1 MNKYLIFRTDRIGD
15 FLISAILI
23 KSIKR
28 NDPDSFINVV
38 ASENNYN
45 YIKSFKIVD
54 NVILLSKALFSKLR
68 LINFLRKEKY
78 TTIIVHDGKQRSKL
92 ISLFLKA
99 NLKIIPNANLNIS
112 YFSDIKKIL
121 NHLNFSFDKAD
132 LDTLNNRNYTTIQDC
147 DDLKNNYILC
157 HFDEKW
163 IHNEYISNYVS
174 IEPLEKELVYF
185 FNSIVNKTNKKLVV
199 TTGLNSPKILNKI
212 FKDEFNNRV
221 IFFNN
226 LDFLEIENIID
237 KSNLL
242 ISCHGAVSHV
252 ATAKNIRQID
262 IIDESKT
269 NFYKNWT
276 DHFRNY
282 SFVYRK
288 NFIDL
293 SKEIISL
300 L

>member
-15 FLISAILI
+15 FLILAILI
-23 KSIKR
+23 KSIRR

-38 ASENNYN
+38 ASEKNYN

-54 NVILLSKALFSKLR
+54 KVTLLTNGILSKLKL
-68 LINFLRKEKY
+68 IYFLRKEKY
-78 TTIIVHDGKQRSKL
+78 NTIIVHDRKQRSIL
-92 ISLFLKA
+92 ISLFLKT
-99 NLKIIPNANLNIS
+99 NLKIVSNANLNIS

-132 LDTLNNRNYTTIQDC
+132 LNTLNNRTYVGLEN
-147 DDLKNNYILC
+147 LENNYILF

-163 IHNEYISNYVS
+163 IHKEYISNYIN
-174 IEPLEKELVYF
+174 IEPSEKELVSF
-185 FNSIVNKTNKKLVV
+185 FNLIVNKTNKKLVV
-199 TTGLNSPKILNKI
+199 TTGLNSPQILNKI
-212 FKDEFNNRV
+212 FRDKFNAKIN
-221 IFFNN
+221 FFNN
-226 LDFLEIENIID
+226 LNFLEIENIID
-237 KSNLL
+237 KSDLL

-252 ATAKNIRQID
+252 ATAKNIKQID
-262 IIDESKT
+262 IIDETKI
-269 NFYKNWT
+269 NFYKKWT

-282 SFVYRK
+282 SFIYRK
-288 NFIDL
+288 NFSDL

>member
-15 FLISAILI
+15 FLILAILI
-23 KSIKR
+23 KSIRR
-28 NDPDSFINVV
+28 NDPNSFINVV
-38 ASENNYN
+38 ASEKNYN

-54 NVILLSKALFSKLR
+54 KVTLLTKGILSKLK

-78 TTIIVHDGKQRSKL
+78 NTIIIHDRKQRSIL
-92 ISLFLKA
+92 ISLFLKT
-99 NLKIIPNANLNIS
+99 NLKIVSNANLNIS

-132 LDTLNNRNYTTIQDC
+132 LNTLNNRTYVGLEN
-147 DDLKNNYILC
+147 LENNYILF

-163 IHNEYISNYVS
+163 IHKEYISNYIN
-174 IEPLEKELVYF
+174 IEPSEKELVSF
-185 FNSIVNKTNKKLVV
+185 FNLIVNKTNKKLVV
-199 TTGLNSPKILNKI
+199 TTGLNSPQILNKI
-212 FKDEFNNRV
+212 FRDKFNDKIN
-221 IFFNN
+221 FFNN
-226 LDFLEIENIID
+226 LNFLEIESIID
-237 KSNLL
+237 KSDLL

-252 ATAKNIRQID
+252 ATAKNIKQID
-262 IIDESKT
+262 IIDETKI
-269 NFYKNWT
+269 NFYKKWT

-282 SFVYRK
+282 RFICRK
-288 NFIDL
+288 NFNDL

>member
-1 MNKYLIFRTDRIGD
+1 MNKYLIFRTDKIGD

-38 ASENNYN
+38 ASEKNYN

-54 NVILLSKALFSKLR
+54 KVTLLTKGILSKLK
-68 LINFLRKEKY
+68 LINYLRKEKY
-78 TTIIVHDGKQRSKL
+78 NTIIIHDRKQRSIL
-92 ISLFLKA
+92 ISLFLKT
-99 NLKIIPNANLNIS
+99 NLKIVSSANLNIS

-121 NHLNFSFDKAD
+121 NHLNFSFDKDD
-132 LDTLNNRNYTTIQDC
+132 LNTLNNRTYVGLEN
-147 DDLKNNYILC
+147 LENNYILF

-163 IHNEYISNYVS
+163 IHKEYISNYIN
-174 IEPLEKELVYF
+174 IEPSEKELVSF
-185 FNSIVNKTNKKLVV
+185 FNLIVNKTNKKLVV
-199 TTGLNSPKILNKI
+199 TTGLNSPQILNKI
-212 FKDEFNNRV
+212 FRYKFNAKI

-226 LDFLEIENIID
+226 LNFLEIESIID
-237 KSNLL
+237 KSDLL
-242 ISCHGAVSHV
+242 ISCHGAVSHL
-252 ATAKNIRQID
+252 ATAKNIKQID

-269 NFYKNWT
+269 NFYKKWT

-282 SFVYRK
+282 SFIYRK
-288 NFIDL
+288 NFSDL

>member
-15 FLISAILI
+15 FLILAILI
-23 KSIKR
+23 KSIRR

-38 ASENNYN
+38 ASEKNYN

-54 NVILLSKALFSKLR
+54 KVTLLTKGILSKLK

-78 TTIIVHDGKQRSKL
+78 NTIIVHDRKQRSIL
-92 ISLFLKA
+92 ISLFLKT
-99 NLKIIPNANLNIS
+99 NLKIVSNANLNIS

-132 LDTLNNRNYTTIQDC
+132 LNTLNNRTYVGLEN
-147 DDLKNNYILC
+147 LENNYILF

-163 IHNEYISNYVS
+163 IHKEYISNYIN
-174 IEPLEKELVYF
+174 IEPSEKELVSF
-185 FNSIVNKTNKKLVV
+185 FNLLVNKTNKKLVV
-199 TTGLNSPKILNKI
+199 TTGLNSPQILNKI
-212 FKDEFNNRV
+212 FRDKFNAKIN
-221 IFFNN
+221 FFNN
-226 LDFLEIENIID
+226 LNFLEIESIID
-237 KSNLL
+237 KSDLL
-242 ISCHGAVSHV
+242 ISCHGAVSHL
-252 ATAKNIRQID
+252 ATAKNIKQID

-269 NFYKNWT
+269 NFYKKWT

-282 SFVYRK
+282 SFIYRK
-288 NFIDL
+288 NFSDL

>member
-1 MNKYLIFRTDRIGD
+1 MNKYLIFRTDKIGD

-38 ASENNYN
+38 ASEKNYN

-54 NVILLSKALFSKLR
+54 KVTLLTKGIFSKLK

-78 TTIIVHDGKQRSKL
+78 NTIIIHDGKQRSIL
-92 ISLFLKA
+92 ISLFLKT
-99 NLKIIPNANLNIS
+99 NLKIVSNTNLNIS

-132 LDTLNNRNYTTIQDC
+132 LNTLNNRTYVGLEN
-147 DDLKNNYILC
+147 LENNYILF

-163 IHNEYISNYVS
+163 IHKEYISNYIN
-174 IEPLEKELVYF
+174 IEPSEKELVSF
-185 FNSIVNKTNKKLVV
+185 FNLIVNKTNKKLVV
-199 TTGLNSPKILNKI
+199 TTGLNSPQILNKI
-212 FKDEFNNRV
+212 FRDKFNAKIN
-221 IFFNN
+221 FFNN
-226 LDFLEIENIID
+226 LNFLEIESIID
-237 KSNLL
+237 KSDLL

-252 ATAKNIRQID
+252 ATAKNIKQID

-269 NFYKNWT
+269 NFYKKWT

-282 SFVYRK
+282 SFIYRK
-288 NFIDL
+288 NFSDL

>member
-15 FLISAILI
+15 FLILAILI
-23 KSIKR
+23 KSIRR

-38 ASENNYN
+38 ASEKNYN
-45 YIKSFKIVD
+45 YIKSFKVTLLTKGI
-54 NVILLSKALFSKLR
+54 LSKLK

-78 TTIIVHDGKQRSKL
+78 NTIIIHDRKQRSIL
-92 ISLFLKA
+92 ISLFLKT
-99 NLKIIPNANLNIS
+99 NLKIVSSANLNIS

-132 LDTLNNRNYTTIQDC
+132 LNILNNRTYVSLYN
-147 DDLKNNYILC
+147 LENNYILF

-163 IHNEYISNYVS
+163 IHNEYISNYIN
-174 IEPLEKELVYF
+174 IEPSEKELVSF
-185 FNSIVNKTNKKLVV
+185 FNLIVNKTNKKLVV

-212 FKDEFNNRV
+212 FKDKFNTKV
-221 IFFNN
+221 IFFDDLN
-226 LDFLEIENIID
+226 FLEIESIID
-237 KSNLL
+237 KSDLL
-242 ISCHGAVSHV
+242 ISCHGAISHL
-252 ATAKNIRQID
+252 ATAKNIKQID
-262 IIDESKT
+262 IIDETKI
-269 NFYKNWT
+269 NFYKKWT

-282 SFVYRK
+282 RFICRK
-288 NFIDL
+288 NFNDL

>member
-15 FLISAILI
+15 FLILAILI
-23 KSIKR
+23 KSIRR

-38 ASENNYN
+38 ASEKNYN

-54 NVILLSKALFSKLR
+54 KVTLLTKGILSKLK

-78 TTIIVHDGKQRSKL
+78 NTIIVHDRKQRSIL
-92 ISLFLKA
+92 ISLFLKT
-99 NLKIIPNANLNIS
+99 NLKIVSNANLNIS

-132 LDTLNNRNYTTIQDC
+132 LNILNNRTYVSIDN
-147 DDLKNNYILC
+147 LENNYILF

-163 IHNEYISNYVS
+163 IHNEYISNYIN
-174 IEPLEKELVYF
+174 IEPSEKELVSF
-185 FNSIVNKTNKKLVV
+185 FNLIVNKTNKKLVV

-212 FKDEFNNRV
+212 FKDKFNDKIN
-221 IFFNN
+221 FFNN
-226 LDFLEIENIID
+226 LNILEIESIID
-237 KSNLL
+237 KSDLL

-252 ATAKNIRQID
+252 ATAKNIKQID
-262 IIDESKT
+262 IIDETKI
-269 NFYKNWT
+269 NFYKKWT

-282 SFVYRK
+282 RFICRK
-288 NFIDL
+288 NFNDL

>member
-23 KSIKR
+23 KSIRR

-38 ASENNYN
+38 ASEKNYN

-54 NVILLSKALFSKLR
+54 KVTLLTKGILSKLK

-78 TTIIVHDGKQRSKL
+78 NTIIVHDRKQRSIL
-92 ISLFLKA
+92 ISLFLKT
-99 NLKIIPNANLNIS
+99 NLKIVSNANLNIS

-132 LDTLNNRNYTTIQDC
+132 LNTLNNRTYVGLEN
-147 DDLKNNYILC
+147 LENNYILF

-163 IHNEYISNYVS
+163 IHKEYISNYIN
-174 IEPLEKELVYF
+174 IEPSEKELVSF
-185 FNSIVNKTNKKLVV
+185 FNLLVNKTNKKLVV
-199 TTGLNSPKILNKI
+199 TTGLNSPQILNKI
-212 FKDEFNNRV
+212 FRDKFNSKINY
-221 IFFNN
+221 FNN
-226 LDFLEIENIID
+226 LNFLEIESIID
-237 KSNLL
+237 KSDLL
-242 ISCHGAVSHV
+242 ISCHGAVSHL
-252 ATAKNIRQID
+252 ATAKNIKQID

-269 NFYKNWT
+269 NFYKKWT

-282 SFVYRK
+282 SFIYRK
-288 NFIDL
+288 NFSDL
-293 SKEIISL
+293 SKEIINL

>member
-15 FLISAILI
+15 FLILAILI
-23 KSIKR
+23 KSIRR
-28 NDPDSFINVV
+28 NDPDSFINVI

-54 NVILLSKALFSKLR
+54 KVTLLTKGVLSKLKL
-68 LINFLRKEKY
+68 IYFLRKEKY
-78 TTIIVHDGKQRSKL
+78 NTIIIHDRKQRSIL
-92 ISLFLKA
+92 ISLFLKT
-99 NLKIIPNANLNIS
+99 NLKIVSNANLNIS

-132 LDTLNNRNYTTIQDC
+132 LNTLNNRTYVGLEN
-147 DDLKNNYILC
+147 LENNYILF

-163 IHNEYISNYVS
+163 IHKEYISNYIN
-174 IEPLEKELVYF
+174 IEPSEKELVSF
-185 FNSIVNKTNKKLVV
+185 FNLVVNKTNKNLVV
-199 TTGLNSPKILNKI
+199 TTGLNSPQILNKI
-212 FKDEFNNRV
+212 FRDKFNAKIN
-221 IFFNN
+221 FFNN
-226 LDFLEIENIID
+226 LNFLEIESIID
-237 KSNLL
+237 KSDLL

-252 ATAKNIRQID
+252 ATAKNIKQID
-262 IIDESKT
+262 IIDETKI
-269 NFYKNWT
+269 NFYKKWT

-282 SFVYRK
+282 RFICRK
-288 NFIDL
+288 NFNDL

>member
-15 FLISAILI
+15 FLILAILI
-23 KSIKR
+23 KSIRR

-38 ASENNYN
+38 ASEKNYN

-54 NVILLSKALFSKLR
+54 KVTLLTKGILSKLK
-68 LINFLRKEKY
+68 LINYLRKEKY
-78 TTIIVHDGKQRSKL
+78 NTIIIHDGKQRSIL
-92 ISLFLKA
+92 ISLFLKT
-99 NLKIIPNANLNIS
+99 NLKIVSNANLNIS

-132 LDTLNNRNYTTIQDC
+132 LNTLNNRTYVGLEN
-147 DDLKNNYILC
+147 LENNYILF

-163 IHNEYISNYVS
+163 IHKEYISNYIN
-174 IEPLEKELVYF
+174 IEPSEKELVSF
-185 FNSIVNKTNKKLVV
+185 FNLIVNKTNKKLVV
-199 TTGLNSPKILNKI
+199 TTGLNSPQILNKI
-212 FKDEFNNRV
+212 FRDKFNAKIN
-221 IFFNN
+221 FFNN
-226 LDFLEIENIID
+226 LNFIEIESIID
-237 KSNLL
+237 KSDLL
-242 ISCHGAVSHV
+242 ISCHGAISHL
-252 ATAKNIRQID
+252 ATAKNIKQID

-269 NFYKNWT
+269 NFYKKWT

-282 SFVYRK
+282 SFIYRK
-288 NFIDL
+288 NFSDL

>member
-38 ASENNYN
+38 ASEKNYN

-54 NVILLSKALFSKLR
+54 KVTLLTKGILSRLK

-78 TTIIVHDGKQRSKL
+78 NTIIVHDRKQRSIL
-92 ISLFLKA
+92 ISLFLKT
-99 NLKIIPNANLNIS
+99 NLKIVSNANLNIS

-132 LDTLNNRNYTTIQDC
+132 LNILNNRTYVSIDN
-147 DDLKNNYILC
+147 LENNYILF

-163 IHNEYISNYVS
+163 IHNEYISNYIN
-174 IEPLEKELVYF
+174 IEPSEKELVSF
-185 FNSIVNKTNKKLVV
+185 FNLVVNKTNKNLVV
-199 TTGLNSPKILNKI
+199 TTGLNSPQILNKI
-212 FKDEFNNRV
+212 FRDKFNAKIN
-221 IFFNN
+221 FFNN
-226 LDFLEIENIID
+226 LNFLEIESIID
-237 KSNLL
+237 KSDLL
-242 ISCHGAVSHV
+242 ISCHGAVSHL
-252 ATAKNIRQID
+252 AAAKNIKLID

-269 NFYKNWT
+269 NHYKKFT

-282 SFVYRK
+282 SFIYRK
-288 NFIDL
+288 NFSDL

>member
-15 FLISAILI
+15 FLILAVLI
-23 KSIKR
+23 KSIRR

-38 ASENNYN
+38 ASEKNYN

-54 NVILLSKALFSKLR
+54 KVTLLTKGILSKLKL
-68 LINFLRKEKY
+68 IYFLRKEKY
-78 TTIIVHDGKQRSKL
+78 NTIIIHDRKQRSIL
-92 ISLFLKA
+92 ISLFLKT
-99 NLKIIPNANLNIS
+99 NLKIVSNANLNIS

-132 LDTLNNRNYTTIQDC
+132 LNTLNNRTYVGLEN
-147 DDLKNNYILC
+147 LENNYILF

-163 IHNEYISNYVS
+163 IHKEYISNYIN
-174 IEPLEKELVYF
+174 IEPSEKELVSF
-185 FNSIVNKTNKKLVV
+185 FNLLVNKTNKKLVV
-199 TTGLNSPKILNKI
+199 TTGLNSPQILNKI
-212 FKDEFNNRV
+212 FRDKFNAKIN
-221 IFFNN
+221 FFNN
-226 LDFLEIENIID
+226 LNFLEMENIID
-237 KSNLL
+237 KSDLL
-242 ISCHGAVSHV
+242 ISCHGAISHL
-252 ATAKNIRQID
+252 ASAKNIKQID

-269 NFYKNWT
+269 DFYKKWT

-282 SFVYRK
+282 SFIYRK
-288 NFIDL
+288 NFSDL

>member
-1 MNKYLIFRTDRIGD
+1 MNKYLIFRTDKIGD

-38 ASENNYN
+38 ASEKNYN

-54 NVILLSKALFSKLR
+54 KVTLLTKGILSKLKL
-68 LINFLRKEKY
+68 IYFLRKEKY
-78 TTIIVHDGKQRSKL
+78 NTIIVHDRKQRSIL
-92 ISLFLKA
+92 ISLFLKT
-99 NLKIIPNANLNIS
+99 NLKIVSNANLNIS

-132 LDTLNNRNYTTIQDC
+132 LNTLNNRAYVNLENLQ
-147 DDLKNNYILC
+147 NNYILF

-163 IHNEYISNYVS
+163 IHKDYISNYIN
-174 IEPLEKELVYF
+174 IEPSEKELVSF
-185 FNSIVNKTNKKLVV
+185 FNLIVNKTNKKLVV

-212 FKDEFNNRV
+212 FKVKFNDKIN
-221 IFFNN
+221 FFNN
-226 LDFLEIENIID
+226 LNILEIESIID
-237 KSNLL
+237 KSDLL

-252 ATAKNIRQID
+252 ATAKNIKQID

-269 NFYKNWT
+269 NFYKKWT

-282 SFVYRK
+282 SFIYRK
-288 NFIDL
+288 NFSDL

>member
-1 MNKYLIFRTDRIGD
+1 MNKYLIFRTDKIGD

-23 KSIKR
+23 KSIRR

-38 ASENNYN
+38 ASEKNYN

-54 NVILLSKALFSKLR
+54 KVTLLTKGILSKLK

-78 TTIIVHDGKQRSKL
+78 NTIIVHDRKQRSIL
-92 ISLFLKA
+92 ISLFLKT
-99 NLKIIPNANLNIS
+99 NLKIVSNANLNIS

-132 LDTLNNRNYTTIQDC
+132 LNTLNNRTYVGLEN
-147 DDLKNNYILC
+147 LENNYILF

-163 IHNEYISNYVS
+163 IHKEYISNYIN
-174 IEPLEKELVYF
+174 IEPSEKELVSF
-185 FNSIVNKTNKKLVV
+185 FNLLVNKTNKKLVV
-199 TTGLNSPKILNKI
+199 TTGLNSPQILNKI
-212 FKDEFNNRV
+212 FRDKFNAKIN
-221 IFFNN
+221 FFNN
-226 LDFLEIENIID
+226 LNFLEIESIID
-237 KSNLL
+237 KSDLL
-242 ISCHGAVSHV
+242 ISCHGAVSHL
-252 ATAKNIRQID
+252 ATAKNIKQID

-269 NFYKNWT
+269 NFYKKWT

-282 SFVYRK
+282 SFIYRK
-288 NFIDL
+288 NFSDL
-293 SKEIISL
+293 SKEIINL

>member
-1 MNKYLIFRTDRIGD
+1 MNKYLIFRTDKIGD

-23 KSIKR
+23 KSIRR

-38 ASENNYN
+38 ASEKNYN

-54 NVILLSKALFSKLR
+54 KVTLLTKGILSKLK

-78 TTIIVHDGKQRSKL
+78 NTIIVHDRKQRSIL
-92 ISLFLKA
+92 ISLFLKT
-99 NLKIIPNANLNIS
+99 NLKIVSNANLNIS

-132 LDTLNNRNYTTIQDC
+132 LNTLNNRTYVGLEN
-147 DDLKNNYILC
+147 LENNYILF

-163 IHNEYISNYVS
+163 IHKEYISNYIN
-174 IEPLEKELVYF
+174 IEPSEKELVSF
-185 FNSIVNKTNKKLVV
+185 FNLLVNKTNKKLVV
-199 TTGLNSPKILNKI
+199 TTGLNSPQILNKI
-212 FKDEFNNRV
+212 FRDKFNSKINY
-221 IFFNN
+221 FNN
-226 LDFLEIENIID
+226 LNFLEIESIID
-237 KSNLL
+237 KSDLL
-242 ISCHGAVSHV
+242 ISCHGAVSHL
-252 ATAKNIRQID
+252 ATAKNIKQID

-269 NFYKNWT
+269 NFYKKWT

-282 SFVYRK
+282 SFIYRK
-288 NFIDL
+288 NFSDL
-293 SKEIISL
+293 SKEIINL

>member
-1 MNKYLIFRTDRIGD
+1 MNKYLIFRTDKIGD

-23 KSIKR
+23 KSIRR

-38 ASENNYN
+38 ASEKNYN

-54 NVILLSKALFSKLR
+54 KVTLLAKGILSKLK

-78 TTIIVHDGKQRSKL
+78 NTIIVHDRKQRSIL
-92 ISLFLKA
+92 ISLFLKT
-99 NLKIIPNANLNIS
+99 NLKIVSNTNLNIS

-132 LDTLNNRNYTTIQDC
+132 LNTLNNRTYVGLEN
-147 DDLKNNYILC
+147 LENNYILF

-163 IHNEYISNYVS
+163 IHKEYISNYIN
-174 IEPLEKELVYF
+174 IEPSEKQLVSF
-185 FNSIVNKTNKKLVV
+185 FNLLVIKTNKKLVV
-199 TTGLNSPKILNKI
+199 TTGLNSPQILNKI
-212 FKDEFNNRV
+212 FRDKFNSKINY
-221 IFFNN
+221 FNN
-226 LDFLEIENIID
+226 LNFLEIESIID
-237 KSNLL
+237 KSDLL
-242 ISCHGAVSHV
+242 ISCHGAVSHL
-252 ATAKNIRQID
+252 ATAKNIKQID

-269 NFYKNWT
+269 NFYKKWT

-282 SFVYRK
+282 SYIYRK
-288 NFIDL
+288 NFNDL
-293 SKEIISL
+293 SKEIINL

>member
-1 MNKYLIFRTDRIGD
+1 MNKYLIFRTDKIGD

-23 KSIKR
+23 KSIRR

-38 ASENNYN
+38 ASEKNYN

-54 NVILLSKALFSKLR
+54 KVTLLTKGILSKLT

-78 TTIIVHDGKQRSKL
+78 NTIIVHDRKQRSIL
-92 ISLFLKA
+92 ISLFLKT
-99 NLKIIPNANLNIS
+99 NLKIVSNANLNIS

-132 LDTLNNRNYTTIQDC
+132 LNTLNNRTYVGLEN
-147 DDLKNNYILC
+147 LENNYILF

-163 IHNEYISNYVS
+163 IHKEYISNYIN
-174 IEPLEKELVYF
+174 IEPSEKELVSF
-185 FNSIVNKTNKKLVV
+185 FNLVVNKTNKKLVV
-199 TTGLNSPKILNKI
+199 TTGLNSPQILNKI
-212 FKDEFNNRV
+212 FRDKFNAKIN
-221 IFFNN
+221 FFNN
-226 LDFLEIENIID
+226 LNFLEIESIID
-237 KSNLL
+237 KSDLL
-242 ISCHGAVSHV
+242 ISCHGAVSHL
-252 ATAKNIRQID
+252 ATAKNIKQID

-269 NFYKNWT
+269 NFYKKWT

-282 SFVYRK
+282 SFIYRK
-288 NFIDL
+288 NFSDL